1 MTAWW
6 YSYCT
11 KHTHHETYNKI
22 TSLTKMA
29 YAFGLFGI
37 QEVQIVVTVLCAKHW
52 RTSDSIVIATK
63 LQRNRMNEIDS

>member
-1 MTAWW
+1 
-6 YSYCT
+6 
-11 KHTHHETYNKI
+11 
-22 TSLTKMA
+22 MA